1 MGPLLPLSA
10 YDLGTKYGLS
20 SGISQP
26 LSSDL
31 VGGGGTSRAATTASN
46 NAVAASTGGPIPSR
60 RSNFSNTLPSPRR
73 RQQMKELLE
82 QQASSKDDSSGV
94 KPQSNRMSVFEPY
107 PMRDTVQHFCEKHLE
122 KIKSYMESLMVKLP
136 LPVKCT
142 VEERKGRRFAKLHF
156 ACQGRSGE
164 HCLYNST
171 FYTIKTRN
179 PRTYIHLMF
188 LALQARAPSALSTRE
203 ASVSA
208 LKNCWEILKC
218 EAISFVTLV
227 TGAFPPP
234 KAQDNLMHELR
245 SHRFFDVFEYNGPRK
260 IWGCFLCNHPDRA
273 VDFVQEQEPVIE
285 GQLKEKKGG
294 RWSIF
299 KKWKSR
305 YFTLSGDKLTYKD
318 TPNTEV
324 GAIIT
329 QTLDVGSIR
338 SVKVAKE
345 GRRNI
350 PKAFEIFTEDRTFI
364 LKAKDGSNA
373 QEWVQCLSV
382 AKAHSQAKDTNLKKL
397 AYGGSLGRLN
407 HHHHGRPP
415 LHHSSLNTNL
425 ASLRTAV

>member
-1 MGPLLPLSA
+1 M
-10 YDLGTKYGLS
+10 
-20 SGISQP
+20 
-26 LSSDL
+26 
-31 VGGGGTSRAATTASN
+31 
-46 NAVAASTGGPIPSR
+46 GGP
-60 RSNFSNTLPSPRR
+60 
-73 RQQMKELLE
+73 MK
-82 QQASSKDDSSGV
+82 
-94 KPQSNRMSVFEPY
+94 
-107 PMRDTVQHFCEKHLE
+107 H
-122 KIKSYMESLMVKLP
+122 
-136 LPVKCT
+136 
-142 VEERKGRRFAKLHF
+142 
-156 ACQGRSGE
+156 
-164 HCLYNST
+164 
-171 FYTIKTRN
+171 
-179 PRTYIHLMF
+179 
-188 LALQARAPSALSTRE
+188 
-203 ASVSA
+203 
-208 LKNCWEILKC
+208 
-218 EAISFVTLV
+218 
-227 TGAFPPP
+227 
-234 KAQDNLMHELR
+234 
-245 SHRFFDVFEYNGPRK
+245 
-260 IWGCFLCNHPDRA
+260 WGCFLCNHPDRA
-273 VDFVQEQEPVIE
+273 TYFVEEQEPVIE

-294 RWSIF
+294 RWSLF

-407 HHHHGRPP
+407 HHHHGRAP